1 MDDELQKAFDL
12 GQKYWREIDSDIPRE
27 RRKSDE
33 TMDEFDDLKDAVR
46 LGVCAVKSSIDSLE
60 KQMDALLEL
69 LDKLAG
75 AYNQLCFQIDE
86 NPEQNKFFA
95 AALDLIKQAK
105 GQ

>member
-46 LGVCAVKSSIDSLE
+46 LGVCAVKSNIDSLE
-60 KQMDALLEL
+60 KQRDALLEALEHLTNRAGL
-69 LDKLAG
+69 LAHQCG
-75 AYNQLCFQIDE
+75 YFQNDVKEIF
-86 NPEQNKFFA
+86 NA
-95 AALDLIKQAK
+95 RILIKQAK